1 MPEPVPDTPPAPR
14 GRNKTIHYVGLAL
27 LTIAIVAGIVAIL

>member
-14 GRNKTIHYVGLAL
+14 GKNKTIHYVGLAL
-27 LTIAIVAGIVAIL
+27 LTIAIVAGLVAIL